1 MSQVNA
7 RRSPTTTAGEP
18 FPLEFYRDKIFQN
31 LVCEAGAVSER
42 EFVRCRFIK
51 CSFERTHFKECSLE
65 DCSFEQ
71 CNLGLIK
78 QKMVGFLGVK
88 FEDSKIIGVDW
99 THPKN
104 PFDVS
109 FLRCNLDNSIFA
121 GMKLGSTRMSGCSIR
136 DADFTNADLT
146 KCAFDSSDLAGSR
159 FENCNLSF
167 ADFSQAMNYS
177 INPTLNKLKKTKFA
191 LPEAASLLRVFD
203 IVLK

>member
-1 MSQVNA
+1 VHT
-7 RRSPTTTAGEP
+7 RHSPKTSAEVP
-18 FPLEFYRDKIFQN
+18 FSLEFYRDKIFQD
-31 LVCEAGAVSER
+31 LVFEAGAVSER
-42 EFVRCRFIK
+42 EFVHCRFIK
-51 CSFERTHFKECSLE
+51 CSFERTHFKGCSFE

-71 CNLGLIK
+71 CNLGLVK
-78 QKMVGFLGVK
+78 QTTVGFLGVK
-88 FEDSKIIGVDW
+88 FEDSKLIGVNW
-99 THPKN
+99 THPRN

-109 FLRCNLDNSIFA
+109 FVRCNLDNSIFA
-121 GMKLGSTRMSGCSIR
+121 GMKLGSTRMTACSIK

-146 KCAFDSSDLAGSR
+146 KCTFDSSDLAGSR
-159 FENCNLSF
+159 IENCNLSF